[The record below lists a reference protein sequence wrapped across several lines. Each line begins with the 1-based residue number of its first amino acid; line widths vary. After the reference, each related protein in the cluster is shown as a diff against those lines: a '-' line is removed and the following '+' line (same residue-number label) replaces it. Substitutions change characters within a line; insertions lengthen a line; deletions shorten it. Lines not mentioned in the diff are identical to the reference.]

1 MLKNKILE
9 QLGTVLDKWLLGF
22 NKKDDFN
29 VSMFST
35 EKLNLKNA
43 IINPNAVNEILRESN
58 SPMLLK
64 CGMIGKISLKV
75 SFLLSLLTAHFYRPT
90 L

>member
-9 QLGTVLDKWLLGF
+9 QIGDQFDEWLIGF

-29 VSMFST
+29 VSMFSS

-43 IINPNAVNEILRESN
+43 IINHNKINEILKEGDV
-58 SPMLLK
+58 PMRLK

-75 SFLLSLLTAHFYRPT
+75 SQFPHF
-90 L
+90 

>member
-1 MLKNKILE
+1 MLKNKILDAIGE
-9 QLGTVLDKWLLGF
+9 ELDKWLLGF

-43 IINPNAVNEILRESN
+43 IINPNQVNDILKETDT
-58 SPMLLK
+58 PMRLK

-75 SFLLSLLTAHFYRPT
+75 CLFIYLIH
-90 L
+90 